1 LKSGATAD
9 LDLKLEP
16 SLYFKGVVVDD
27 DDKPI
32 AGVQVAAN
40 ANYDRGS
47 GGVERTTSNQRG
59 EFELFNYAAEP
70 FAIGDSKTKG
80 VVSFFHPK
88 YVGHTIADVYTL
100 AENDRTTLRIV
111 LSTGYKLSGMVRDTA
126 GNPVPRLMVKA
137 ISRGKTSVRKAILTD
152 ANGRFTL
159 QGLPP
164 GGAELSARAVDI
176 QQKIQLPLDLDGDKS
191 DLDVRLQAMN
201 APTDLKTVTVL
212 GMKLTDTTP
221 ELRTAYSLFDTGGAL
236 ILDPGPNS
244 VRLGIGRLEHGYNFW
259 MVGNKR
265 VANIREFVEQILAEA
280 AAQNRDQYSIRVV
293 YSLSTLAFDGTNTQ
307 YLKLTKDDIEQV
319 QGVAEQLKAANK

>member
-1 LKSGATAD
+1 MAGEQSARKSAPDTPVFRAAPHNVEAEQALLGAILVNNEAFYRVSD
-9 LDLKLEP
+9 FLEP
-16 SLYFKGVVVDD
+16 PHFFE
-27 DDKPI
+27 PI
-32 AGVQVAAN
+32 HAKI
-40 ANYDRGS
+40 
-47 GGVERTTSNQRG
+47 
-59 EFELFNYAAEP
+59 FELAASLIRAGKVASP
-70 FAIGDSKTKG
+70 VTLKT
-80 VVSFFHPK
+80 F
-88 YVGHTIADVYTL
+88 
-100 AENDRTTLRIV
+100 
-111 LSTGYKLSGMVRDTA
+111 
-126 GNPVPRLMVKA
+126 
-137 ISRGKTSVRKAILTD
+137 
-152 ANGRFTL
+152 
-159 QGLPP
+159 
-164 GGAELSARAVDI
+164 
-176 QQKIQLPLDLDGDKS
+176 LPLDLDGDKS

-221 ELRTAYSLFDTGGAL
+221 ELRTAYSLFDAGGAL

-265 VANIREFVEQILAEA
+265 VANVREFVEQILAEA